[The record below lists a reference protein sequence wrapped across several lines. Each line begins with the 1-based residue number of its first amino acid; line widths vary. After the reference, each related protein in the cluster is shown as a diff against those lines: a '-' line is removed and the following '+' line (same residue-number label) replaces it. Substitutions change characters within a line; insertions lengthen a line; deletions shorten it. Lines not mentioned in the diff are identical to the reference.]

1 LARRAGR
8 AVRGR
13 GGARRRPLRP
23 VAWIAGLPKIR
34 PHAAPSC
41 RGAAG
46 GAGAA
51 SAQAAASTFPTLT
64 GGRGPGVRPGV
75 SACAAPRREESLAL
89 LPGLASGLFSW
100 MRHDAVAPC
109 LDTSGT
115 VDYTWQRMLTRLAGR
130 ARRASGG
137 RGGPEGAH

>member
-1 LARRAGR
+1 
-8 AVRGR
+8 
-13 GGARRRPLRP
+13 
-23 VAWIAGLPKIR
+23 
-34 PHAAPSC
+34 
-41 RGAAG
+41 
-46 GAGAA
+46 
-51 SAQAAASTFPTLT
+51 AAASTFPTLT

-89 LPGLASGLFSW
+89 LPGLASGPFSW

-109 LDTSGT
+109 LDTPGT

-137 RGGPEGAH
+137 RGGPEGAHIFFAIGDRYTLSEPAINVFALTPPRIRTDRPADGPVGLGRSPKRRDSR